1 MRTGL
6 EVTSVTQ
13 ILVFTPVKH
22 YGSKLGNGFTHGL
35 FSRSVTTSAGQWF
48 GVVMSG
54 SHRGHVWVMPGSRR
68 GHAWVTSGSALVT
81 AVVRGRGA
89 CGRGRSPNPARPPS
103 PPVGATTGREGVG
116 VTSGSRRGLPGLLLQ
131 RAQLGVVIEFPP
143 ARPKLKEL
151 LPSLMPCFGFGGRAI
166 PHAHPQRWPC
176 PPTQVAGLLVVTFV
190 ARTLT

>member
-1 MRTGL
+1 MGTGV

-13 ILVFTPVKH
+13 ILVLTPVKY

-54 SHRGHVWVMPGSRR
+54 SHRGHIGVMPGSRR
-68 GHAWVTSGSALVT
+68 GHAWVTSGSAPVT
-81 AVVRGRGA
+81 AIVRGRGA

-131 RAQLGVVIEFPP
+131 HAQFSLVIEFPP

-151 LPSLMPCFGFGGRAI
+151 LPSLMPRFG
-166 PHAHPQRWPC
+166 
-176 PPTQVAGLLVVTFV
+176 
-190 ARTLT
+190 

>member
-1 MRTGL
+1 MGTGL

-13 ILVFTPVKH
+13 ILVLTPVKY

-35 FSRSVTTSAGQWF
+35 SSRSVTTSAGQWF
-48 GVVMSG
+48 DVVMSR
-54 SHRGHVWVMPGSRR
+54 SHRGHVGVMPGSRR
-68 GHAWVTSGSALVT
+68 GHVGVTSGSAQVS

-116 VTSGSRRGLPGLLLQ
+116 VTSGSRRGLRGLLLK

-151 LPSLMPCFGFGGRAI
+151 LPSLMPRCG
-166 PHAHPQRWPC
+166 
-176 PPTQVAGLLVVTFV
+176 
-190 ARTLT
+190 